1 MEANKKMFIIG
12 KDQYREIQ
20 NKINMALVAI
30 ANGMPVNNEEVFEKG
45 TWKTVRS
52 IVRLGLAKQFFKVG
66 D

>member
-30 ANGMPVNNEEVFEKG
+30 ANGMPVNKE
-45 TWKTVRS
+45 
-52 IVRLGLAKQFFKVG
+52 
-66 D
+66 

>member
-1 MEANKKMFIIG
+1 MFIIE

-30 ANGMPVNNEEVFEKG
+30 ANGMPVNKEEVFENG
-45 TWKTVRS
+45 TWKTVQS
-52 IVRLGLAKQFFKVG
+52 IVQLGLAKQFFKVG